1 MDKNKNRKSGKVKKI
16 LRSAANEVKKIKWCS
31 MKEMVKSGVTVI
43 IVGSAAAVLLTL
55 FDITASYL
63 ITAAGSASLPSSLK
77 TGIQIALFTVSVIL
91 IILCYIKSNKGDDM
105 LKGLSNSGSNLFSVS
120 KKDIGD
126 RFITRVIWTLTAAL
140 FLLLM
145 AAPAL

>member
-1 MDKNKNRKSGKVKKI
+1 MDKKKNSKSGIVKKI
-16 LRSAANEVKKIKWCS
+16 LRSAAKESKKIKWCS

-43 IVGSAAAVLLTL
+43 IVGSAVAVLLIL

-63 ITAAGSASLPSSLK
+63 ITAAGSVSLPSSLK
-77 TGIQIALFTVSVIL
+77 TVIQIALFTVSVIL

-126 RFITRVIWTLTAAL
+126 RFITRVIWTLTAVL
-140 FLLLM
+140 LLLLM

>member
-1 MDKNKNRKSGKVKKI
+1 MDKKKNSKSGKIKKI
-16 LRSAANEVKKIKWCS
+16 LRSAAKESQKIKWCS

-105 LKGLSNSGSNLFSVS
+105 LKGLSNSGLNLFSVS

-126 RFITRVIWTLTAAL
+126 RFITRVIWTLIAVL